1 MIRIIGLFPDEP
13 GKRFDWDYYLNK
25 HMPMVHRLTEPLGL
39 VRTEV
44 DRGSESLQPG
54 TKSPYVAVA
63 YLYYNSLED
72 FRNTIATHGP
82 ELVGDIPNFTDI
94 KPQLQISEIV
104 E

>member
-1 MIRIIGLFPDEP
+1 MIRIIGLFPNGP
-13 GKRFDWDYYLNK
+13 GKKFDWDYYLNK
-25 HMPMVHRLTEPLGL
+25 HMPWVHKLTEPLGL

-44 DRGSESLQPG
+44 DRGTEALQPG
-54 TKSPYVAVA
+54 TQSPYVAVV

-72 FRNTIATHGP
+72 FRNAIATHGA